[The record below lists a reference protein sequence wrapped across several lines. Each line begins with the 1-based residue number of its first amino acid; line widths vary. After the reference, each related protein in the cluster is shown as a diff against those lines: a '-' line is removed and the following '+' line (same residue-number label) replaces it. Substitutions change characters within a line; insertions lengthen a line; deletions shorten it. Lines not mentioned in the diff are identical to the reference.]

1 MKRKINYG
9 LAVSLILLFIISSLS
24 GASKKNIK
32 ISKTKHTARSNIS
45 RNKNS
50 SRGWAAKINDDIIS
64 IKEFNNFYY
73 TQNKL
78 ALRVDSNE
86 DVDKMAKNTKK
97 LNTQARQ
104 TLVKANYLDFLIS
117 QKLVYKKAINDKDI
131 NQNQLNTIMKLSNM
145 TMVSQYY
152 MGIKLKDQIEV
163 SEAEVEQ
170 FYNENLNYFKAA
182 PLTEAVINQ
191 IKQKI
196 FMRNASLKSNEY
208 IMNLKAEN
216 KVIKNIIFSKTKL
229 PARSNISRNK
239 NSSRGWAAK
248 INDDIISIKE
258 FNNFYYTQNKLA
270 LRVDSNEDVDK
281 MAKNT
286 ENLNAQAR
294 QTLVKANYLD
304 FLISQKL
311 VYQKAINDKDIDQ
324 DELNTIIELSKMTT
338 VSQYYMGIKLKDQIE
353 VSEAEV
359 EQFYNQNRKYFKGAP
374 LTEAVIN
381 QVKQQIFI
389 RKASVK
395 SNEYIMN
402 LLTENKVNKE
412 GFKNYMKE
420 QEKKKTSEGADK
432 KKETEK
438 KTEKKK

>member
-1 MKRKINYG
+1 M
-9 LAVSLILLFIISSLS
+9 
-24 GASKKNIK
+24 NIK
-32 ISKTKHTARSNIS
+32 ISLSLLAVITAMTILSCDKIGS
-45 RNKNS
+45 G
-50 SRGWAAKINDDIIS
+50 GWAAKIDDDSIS
-64 IKEFNNFYY
+64 IE
-73 TQNKL
+73 
-78 ALRVDSNE
+78 
-86 DVDKMAKNTKK
+86 
-97 LNTQARQ
+97 
-104 TLVKANYLDFLIS
+104 
-117 QKLVYKKAINDKDI
+117 
-131 NQNQLNTIMKLSNM
+131 
-145 TMVSQYY
+145 
-152 MGIKLKDQIEV
+152 
-163 SEAEVEQ
+163 
-170 FYNENLNYFKAA
+170 
-182 PLTEAVINQ
+182 
-191 IKQKI
+191 
-196 FMRNASLKSNEY
+196 
-208 IMNLKAEN
+208 
-216 KVIKNIIFSKTKL
+216 
-229 PARSNISRNK
+229 
-239 NSSRGWAAK
+239 
-248 INDDIISIKE
+248 E

-381 QVKQQIFI
+381 QVKQQIFM

-402 LLTENKVNKE
+402 LLAESKVNKE

-420 QEKKKTSEGADK
+420 QEKKKASEGADK

-438 KTEKKK
+438 KTEEKK